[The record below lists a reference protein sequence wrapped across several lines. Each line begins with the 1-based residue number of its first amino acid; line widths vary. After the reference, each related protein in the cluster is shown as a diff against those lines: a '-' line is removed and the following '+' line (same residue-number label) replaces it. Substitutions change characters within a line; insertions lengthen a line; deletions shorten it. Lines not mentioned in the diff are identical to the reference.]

1 MMCATLSQ
9 NNHWSAEHL
18 FTWPPCS
25 LMWGTSCPVKSWHLC
40 LCPHIV
46 TQSKQS
52 ITKVHINKWCMS
64 HILLVHTTVL
74 EITSENSLYN
84 EKQNKPSLSLA
95 LLNPSLEEFLDW
107 LKNIYILKS
116 IKKNIQIKQHSGVQ
130 HSNLEIKCVA
140 KEVYKQIST

>member
-1 MMCATLSQ
+1 
-9 NNHWSAEHL
+9 
-18 FTWPPCS
+18 
-25 LMWGTSCPVKSWHLC
+25 
-40 LCPHIV
+40 
-46 TQSKQS
+46 
-52 ITKVHINKWCMS
+52 MS

>member
-1 MMCATLSQ
+1 
-9 NNHWSAEHL
+9 
-18 FTWPPCS
+18 
-25 LMWGTSCPVKSWHLC
+25 
-40 LCPHIV
+40 
-46 TQSKQS
+46 
-52 ITKVHINKWCMS
+52 MS
-64 HILLVHTTVL
+64 HILLVHTTLL

-116 IKKNIQIKQHSGVQ
+116 IKKNIQIKQHGGVQ